1 MEPLKILHVIT
12 GLNRGGAETTLV
24 RLILHMNHR
33 RFTPVVVSL
42 MDEGAYGADLS
53 VAGVPLYTLGMKRGR
68 PSLGALLRLRKI
80 LARFYAQSSR
90 AWCKPGSI
98 TPISPGCC
106 WRRS

>member
-12 GLNRGGAETTLV
+12 GLGRGGAETTLV

-33 RFTPVVVSL
+33 RFAPVVVSL

-68 PSLGALLRLRKI
+68 PSLGGLCACAGSCAK
-80 LARFYAQSSR
+80 SSR
-90 AWCKPGSI
+90 AWCRPGSI
-98 TPISPGCC
+98 TPISPVC
-106 WRRS
+106 